1 MGESMQKEEI
11 REKTSKYVEQE
22 GFILPKN
29 VFRDFF
35 SQLIKLAG
43 FGLGG
48 MFVLS
53 GKKAGKKAA
62 SHIKEI
68 IGQNLEINDIKECIA
83 AYFEESKQCT
93 IGEFSLTDS
102 IANLKVKHSVFAEG
116 IESKKPTCLPLGGTI
131 SGMLEEFLGG
141 NWEPKETQCIAQG
154 FNECIFEI
162 KRK

>member
-1 MGESMQKEEI
+1 MQKEDI
-11 REKTSKYVEQE
+11 RIKTAQYVEQE

-48 MFVLS
+48 MFILS

-62 SHIKEI
+62 SHIKEL
-68 IGQNLEINDIKECIA
+68 IGENLSIDDARECII
-83 AYFEESKQCT
+83 AYFEESKQC
-93 IGEFSLTDS
+93 IVKEFTLKESVASLK
-102 IANLKVKHSVFAEG
+102 LEHSVFAEG

-131 SGMLEEFLGG
+131 AGMLEEFLGG
-141 NWEPKETQCIAQG
+141 SWEPKKTQCITQG
-154 FNECIFEI
+154 FNECVFEV
-162 KRK
+162 KHK

>member
-1 MGESMQKEEI
+1 MQKEDI
-11 REKTSKYVEQE
+11 RIKTAHYFEQE

-62 SHIKEI
+62 SHIKEL
-68 IGQNLEINDIKECIA
+68 IGENLSLDDVRECII
-83 AYFEESKQCT
+83 AYFEESKQC
-93 IGEFSLTDS
+93 IVKEFTLTESTASLK
-102 IANLKVKHSVFAEG
+102 LEHSVFAEG

-131 SGMLEEFLGG
+131 AGMLEEFLGG
-141 NWEPKETQCIAQG
+141 SWEPKETQCIAQG
-154 FNECIFEI
+154 FSECFFEV